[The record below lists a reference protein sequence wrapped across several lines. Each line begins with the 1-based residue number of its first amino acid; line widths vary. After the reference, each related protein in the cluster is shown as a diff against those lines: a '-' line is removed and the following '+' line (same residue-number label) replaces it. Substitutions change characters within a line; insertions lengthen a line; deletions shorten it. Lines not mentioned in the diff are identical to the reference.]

1 MSAVDEIL
9 SQIPLDQLASQ
20 LGTDEQTAGAA
31 AQQAIPALLSGLQ
44 ANAQDPAGA
53 ASLEGALGNHSASL
67 IDGGV
72 DLNQVDTNDGQK
84 IVGNIF
90 GDHSEGVA
98 QTLGGSLGGLGGG
111 GGQSDLMKRLLPL
124 LAPIVLS
131 YLAKRFT
138 GGGQSGLGGQDGGA
152 GGGLLGSILGG
163 AMGGGGGNGRRRGRW
178 RRDRRPAG
186 RPARR
191 RRPAAGHDWR
201 LGQPDARHAG
211 RHAGR
216 RPPRLSRSRWPPSGS
231 SWPRRR
237 PPGWPRCAAPGC
249 TRR

>member
-1 MSAVDEIL
+1 MSAVEDIL
-9 SQIPLDQLASQ
+9 SQIPMDQLARQ

-53 ASLEGALGNHSASL
+53 ASLEGALGNHSSSL

-90 GDHSEGVA
+90 GEHSDGVA
-98 QTLGGSLGGLGGG
+98 QTLGGGLGGLGGLGGG

-138 GGGQSGLGGQDGGA
+138 GGGQQGAQDGGA

-163 AMGGGGGNGRRRGRW
+163 AMGGGGGGMGGGGGIGDLLGGLLGGGGQRSDAGGGSGNPMLDMLGGMLGGGRR
-178 RRDRRPAG
+178 
-186 RPARR
+186 
-191 RRPAAGHDWR
+191 
-201 LGQPDARHAG
+201 
-211 RHAGR
+211 
-216 RPPRLSRSRWPPSGS
+216 S
-231 SWPRRR
+231 
-237 PPGWPRCAAPGC
+237 
-249 TRR
+249 